1 MRSGPERAR
10 DRAPHEVGHACAPL
24 AADGGRHGVAPGQHV
39 DALAGAERDAPDGA
53 APRLH
58 ALIATGLAR
67 GFVTRGDI
75 VDALPDEDADDAGIA
90 AAASTLGELGI
101 AVHDAVDAR
110 GGWALDR
117 HFSPA
122 ARSPAWPDGAGAVA
136 ALDLLAPRTTDPMRL
151 YLREMGATPLLE
163 RDDEIDL
170 ARQLEAGRAACID
183 ALSGDPAALDVLSAI
198 HRDIV
203 ERRAPASAYV
213 TGLVDAGDA
222 RPQAPGTDAAG
233 PGADAYLAE
242 PDDDASDRDCPATR
256 SAVIERLAAVA
267 ALAAA
272 MRDAVRAHGAAS
284 PAYLSLCRE
293 SAALLGTLR
302 FSARAVERMLA
313 RSPDLPPD
321 TIAALDARIERI
333 ERATR
338 PARTKLVKSNLR
350 LVVSIAKRY
359 PDRGLPLPD
368 LIQEG
373 NIGLLKA
380 VERYDHRRGFKF
392 STYATWWIRQA
403 ITHALADLGRT
414 IRVPAHTVDAVNKLA
429 RIARDHV
436 QRAGVAASPA
446 ELADRMDLPLAKVLD
461 LMAIVR
467 EPVSTDV
474 PVSPDGDM
482 TFGEVVPD
490 HATPLPEDAA
500 AATQLRAAMA
510 ATLGGLPARE
520 ATVLRLRYG
529 IGTAD
534 GVSLRDIGR
543 QLNLSAERVRQIEA
557 SALERIRA
565 SGALHGLRSFMA

>member
-1 MRSGPERAR
+1 MRSGPDRAR
-10 DRAPHEVGHACAPL
+10 DRAPHEAGRTSVPLAGDGDRLGVASGLRVDAPAGAGRDGPVSPAPL
-24 AADGGRHGVAPGQHV
+24 
-39 DALAGAERDAPDGA
+39 
-53 APRLH
+53 LH

-75 VDALPDEDADDAGIA
+75 VDALPDEDADDTGIA
-90 AAASTLGELGI
+90 AVASTLGELGI

-110 GGWALDR
+110 GGWTLDR
-117 HFSPA
+117 HFSPT
-122 ARSPAWPDGAGAVA
+122 ARSPAWPDGAGTVA
-136 ALDLLAPRTTDPMRL
+136 ALDLPAPRTTDPVRL

-170 ARQLEAGRAACID
+170 ARQIEAGRAACVD

-198 HRDIV
+198 RQDIV
-203 ERRAPASAYV
+203 ARRAPASTYV
-213 TGLVDAGDA
+213 TGLVDA
-222 RPQAPGTDAAG
+222 TDTDPAS
-233 PGADAYLAE
+233 ADACTIE
-242 PDDDASDRDCPATR
+242 PDDDSTDRDCPAWR
-256 SAVIERLAAVA
+256 VAVIERLAAVST
-267 ALAAA
+267 LASA
-272 MRDAVRAHGAAS
+272 MRDAVHTHGAAS
-284 PAYLSLCRE
+284 ATYLSVCRE

-302 FSARAVERMLA
+302 FSARAVERMQA
-313 RSPDLPPD
+313 RAADLPPD
-321 TIAALDARIERI
+321 TIAAIDARIERI

-338 PARTKLVKSNLR
+338 PARTMLVKSNLR

-414 IRVPAHTVDAVNKLA
+414 IRVPTHTVDAVNKLA

-436 QRAGVAASPA
+436 QRAGVAATPA

-482 TFGEVVPD
+482 TFGDVVPD
-490 HATPLPEDAA
+490 RATPSPEDAT
-500 AATQLRAAMA
+500 ATMQLRAAMA